1 MILGLTAEEPEVEQK
16 RTKRT
21 KDFLESTSRF
31 VSGRHLC
38 CPCHEPTKGP
48 PGFGLRQ
55 SSGAFRSGLGAQ
67 KRQRTAA
74 VQDAIATD
82 APASAVHG
90 PNACAKTKGWI
101 SMNQRS
107 LPKRNSVHH
116 CRRIHPQSRPFT
128 ATIAPDK
135 NVGPGRLH
143 WCPWTVRLRPCRE
156 GW

>member
-38 CPCHEPTKGP
+38 CPCHVPTKGP

-74 VQDAIATD
+74 VQYVIA
-82 APASAVHG
+82 AAHP
-90 PNACAKTKGWI
+90 PP
-101 SMNQRS
+101 RS
-107 LPKRNSVHH
+107 LVPKRDFEIVEVFHE
-116 CRRIHPQSRPFT
+116 RPFVL
-128 ATIAPDK
+128 DRMSWLR
-135 NVGPGRLH
+135 GRGRGRRARGARGRTRSSSECMRINKTGLSH
-143 WCPWTVRLRPCRE
+143 RTHYP
-156 GW
+156 